1 MSHPPARPRRRPP
14 ACDRSR
20 PPIAPRRRRRGHHA
34 ALVAVV
40 AVVGL
45 AGLPAAGQEPD
56 PPAGD
61 DALIGQLEEVTT
73 AEGAAL
79 AELARIEGQIVGLDA
94 SIAAVGAQVTD
105 AQLRVAAAEA
115 ALAAAAKA
123 EAAAAATFAAEQDR
137 LVARVVSLYVAGPG
151 AVDPGQFALAADTP
165 IEALTIRT
173 YGEAVV
179 ERTNDLVDQYDAAE
193 RAAEAAIA
201 AADVARAAVATE
213 RDALQAELDRLAGL
227 RDDAELVRARQE
239 EVTAELAAR
248 RTALEREI
256 LAQDAEA
263 DAIGA
268 ILAARQA
275 AVELALP
282 LTWTWPVPS
291 AARLGSPFGNRLHPV
306 LGYVRLHRG
315 TDIGCATGADIVA
328 TAPGEVVIAGTRGGY
343 GETVVID
350 HGGKVATLMA
360 HNSAVLV
367 AAGELVQ
374 AGQVVARCG
383 STGLST
389 GPHSH
394 FEVRI
399 EGNPVDPAQVL
410 TPPG

>member
-1 MSHPPARPRRRPP
+1 MSDTSHPSSALPPARGP
-14 ACDRSR
+14 SR
-20 PPIAPRRRRRGHHA
+20 PPITRRRRLRSRPA
-34 ALVAVV
+34 ALVAGLVM
-40 AVVGL
+40 VGL
-45 AGLPAAGQEPD
+45 SGLPAAGQQPD
-56 PPAGD
+56 PAPSD
-61 DALIGQLEEVTT
+61 DPLIGQLEEVTS

-79 AELARIEGQIVGLDA
+79 AELARIDSQIVGLDS
-94 SIAAVGAQVTD
+94 SITTAGVQVND
-105 AQLRVAAAEA
+105 AQLRVATAEA
-115 ALAAAAKA
+115 ALAVAAEAEVAAAIL
-123 EAAAAATFAAEQDR
+123 AAEQDR
-137 LVARVVSLYVAGPG
+137 LVARVVNLYVAGPG
-151 AVDPGQFALAADTP
+151 AVDPDQLALAADTP
-165 IEALTIRT
+165 TEALTIRT

-179 ERTNDLVDQYDAAE
+179 ERTQDVVDQYEVAE
-193 RAAEAAIA
+193 RAAEASIA
-201 AADVARAAVATE
+201 AADVARAAVAAE
-213 RDALQAELDRLAGL
+213 RDAVQAELDRLGGL
-227 RDDAELVRARQE
+227 RDEADLVRARQQ
-239 EVTAELAAR
+239 EVAADLAAR
-248 RTALEREI
+248 RAALESEI
-256 LAQDAEA
+256 LAQDVEA

-268 ILAARQA
+268 LLAARQG

-315 TDIGCATGADIVA
+315 SDIGCATGADIVA
-328 TAPGEVVIAGTRGGY
+328 TAPGEVIIAGTRGGY

-360 HNSAVLV
+360 HNSAVSVAVGDLV
-367 AAGELVQ
+367 E

>member
-1 MSHPPARPRRRPP
+1 MSYPPRPP
-14 ACDRSR
+14 SA
-20 PPIAPRRRRRGHHA
+20 PPPVRGPGRRRRRPA

-40 AVVGL
+40 AMVGL
-45 AGLPAAGQEPD
+45 AGMPAAGQEPG
-56 PPAGD
+56 PATGD
-61 DALIGQLEEVTT
+61 EALIGQLEEVTS

-79 AELARIEGQIVGLDA
+79 AELASIDGQIVGLDA
-94 SIAAVGAQVTD
+94 TIATVGAQVTD

-115 ALAAAAKA
+115 ALVVTAEA
-123 EAAAAATFAAEQDR
+123 EAAAAATYVGEQDR

-151 AVDPGQFALAADTP
+151 AVDPGQLALAADSPT
-165 IEALTIRT
+165 EAMTIRT

-179 ERTNDLVDQYDAAE
+179 QRTQDLVDQYEVAE
-193 RAAEAAIA
+193 RAAEASIA
-201 AADVARAAVATE
+201 AADVARAAVASE
-213 RDALQAELDRLAGL
+213 RDALQGELDRLDGL
-227 RDDAELVRARQE
+227 RGETVLVRARQQ
-239 EVTAELAAR
+239 EVGAELAAR
-248 RTALEREI
+248 RAALEAEI

-263 DAIGA
+263 DAIGEL
-268 ILAARQA
+268 LAARQA
-275 AVELALP
+275 TVDLALP
-282 LTWTWPVPS
+282 LAWTWPVPS

-306 LGYVRLHRG
+306 LNYVRLHRG
-315 TDIGCATGADIVA
+315 ADIGCATGADIVA
-328 TAPGEVVIAGTRGGY
+328 TAPGEVIIAGTRGGY

-367 AAGELVQ
+367 AVGDLVP

-399 EGNPVDPAQVL
+399 EGTPVDPAQVL